1 MLSFISLLSFFTA
14 AAGLDLK
21 GKSRGLGLVRGDWVE
36 DQDFIGLRGMHGMFR
51 VG

>member
-1 MLSFISLLSFFTA
+1 MLSFFSLLSFFTA

-21 GKSRGLGLVRGDWVE
+21 GKSRGLGLVRGDWDE
-36 DQDFIGLRGMHGMFR
+36 DQDCIGLREMHGMFR

>member
-21 GKSRGLGLVRGDWVE
+21 GKSWDLGLVGGDWVE
-36 DQDFIGLRGMHGMFR
+36 DQDCIGLRGVHGMF
-51 VG
+51 GLG